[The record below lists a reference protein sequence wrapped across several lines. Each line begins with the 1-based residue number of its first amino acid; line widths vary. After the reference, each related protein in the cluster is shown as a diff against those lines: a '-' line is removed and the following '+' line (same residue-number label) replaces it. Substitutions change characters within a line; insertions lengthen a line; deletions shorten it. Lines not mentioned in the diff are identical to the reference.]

1 MSFTISAVYR
11 TRSDQKK
18 KGIEFS
24 YFFKCLENEHKL
36 IKLLMPDLT

>member
-1 MSFTISAVYR
+1 MRFTISAVYR

-24 YFFKCLENEHKL
+24 YFFKSYFF
-36 IKLLMPDLT
+36 IS